1 MLKQVG
7 IISSSYGQSGVPMIL
22 QSSGTIGNNG
32 ALSAITALPQTY
44 SGGCYMYFPAN
55 AIAAG
60 SAAGM
65 YFVIMSSATA
75 GTIYNNLYSSGTPII
90 PVTPT
95 PFVTTG
101 PGAYAQT
108 TGVAIPLVSIPVPGG
123 SMGLNGIVECHS
135 YIANIGN
142 TNAKTMT
149 LSFGG
154 QAFQSVAQATAA
166 NISAEW
172 ESIIQNRGSLTTQVC
187 GPLAAPGFGPN
198 TGANVV
204 LNVNTAVT
212 QNVVMSGQLAVAT
225 DWTMLDSLGVSS

>member
-7 IISSSYGQSGVPMIL
+7 IFPSYYGQSGIPMIL

-55 AIAAG
+55 SIVAG

-65 YFVIMSSATA
+65 YFVIMSSTTA
-75 GTIYNNLYSSGTPII
+75 GTIYNNPYSSGVPLI
-90 PVTPT
+90 PATPT

-108 TGVAIPLVSIPVPGG
+108 TGAPITLFSLPIPGG
-123 SMGLNGIVECHS
+123 AIGLNGVLECHI

-142 TNAKTMT
+142 ANAKTMT

-154 QAFQSVAQATAA
+154 VSMQSVAQATAA
-166 NISAEW
+166 NVSSEW
-172 ESIIQNRGSLTTQVC
+172 ETIIQNRGSLTSQIT
-187 GPLAAPGFGPN
+187 GPSGAVGFGAQASP
-198 TGANVV
+198 NVV
-204 LNVNTAVT
+204 TSINTAIT
-212 QNVVMSGQLAVAT
+212 QNLTMTGQLAVAT
-225 DWTMLDSLGVSS
+225 DWTMLDSIGVSS